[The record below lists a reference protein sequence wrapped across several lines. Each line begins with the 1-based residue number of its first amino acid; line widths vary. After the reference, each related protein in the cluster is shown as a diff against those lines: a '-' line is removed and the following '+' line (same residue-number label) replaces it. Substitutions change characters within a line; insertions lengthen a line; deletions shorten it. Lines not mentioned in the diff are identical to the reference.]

1 MRTQLIVPFPLLR
14 SLFIGW
20 RRRRLGPWLLPWLC
34 AAALLAACQNDSAPT
49 LPSAL
54 DDFYER
60 LQNDAQRF
68 TRNGGQWEENNGDP
82 PFYGTAFYVR
92 AGTTQGRADYL
103 QLAALSHGYARS
115 VVQMAAR
122 DRPYFLAN
130 LEEVMMAALGL
141 CEYAAQTGDLSAAPE
156 LEEFIDTIDS
166 ITLGLGKYIDIQAG
180 KFATSTY
187 GPTAITA
194 AVAMLNLQYA
204 TYFATPQAKER
215 VAFARE
221 LVETIKQK
229 AQFGDGFRV
238 KPGEDL
244 LELYPNTMMMLVL
257 TRLYE
262 QTGEAEYLQA
272 AERLFQFIQPL
283 KNLARGGYNSPYSAA
298 EMGARTD
305 DYSTLSSQ
313 NYLTL
318 ALLVLYQNTHD
329 RRYFTEA
336 SFVLTFIHEHLYDPA
351 QGRVLHHFIDGRI
364 ALPSDPGYFC
374 AGCNLQ
380 LLYVLWYARH
390 HITRAE

>member
-1 MRTQLIVPFPLLR
+1 MRTPLVTPFPLL
-14 SLFIGW
+14 SLFGA
-20 RRRRLGPWLLPWLC
+20 RRASSAWLLPWLG
-34 AAALLAACQNDSAPT
+34 AALLLLACQTEPGPT
-49 LPSAL
+49 LPSRL
-54 DDFYER
+54 QDFYVR
-60 LQNDAQRF
+60 LQYDAAHFPR
-68 TRNGGQWEENNGDP
+68 TGGQWELNNGDP

-103 QLAALSHGYARS
+103 DLAAQSRRYALS
-115 VVQMAAR
+115 VVEQAGR

-130 LEEVMMAALGL
+130 LEEVMMSALGL
-141 CEYAAQTGDLSAAPE
+141 CEYAAQTGDPSVMPA
-156 LEEFIDTIDS
+156 LEDFIDTIDS
-166 ITLGLGKYIDIQAG
+166 ITLGLGKYLEIQAG

-194 AVAMLNLQYA
+194 AVALLNLQYA
-204 TYFATPQAKER
+204 TYFATPQARER
-215 VAFARE
+215 VDFARE
-221 LVETIKQK
+221 LVVATKQK
-229 AQFGDGFRV
+229 AQLGDGYRV

-262 QTGEAEYLQA
+262 QTGEADYLQA
-272 AERLFQFIQPL
+272 AERLFEFIKPL
-283 KNLARGGYNSPYSAA
+283 RNLGRGGYNSPYSAA
-298 EMGARTD
+298 EMGARTA

-329 RRYFTEA
+329 RRYFSEA
-336 SFVLTFIHEHLYDPA
+336 SFVLTFIHEHLYDQA
-351 QGRVLHHFIDGRI
+351 QGRVLHHFIDGRV
-364 ALPSDPGYFC
+364 ALPTDPGYFC

-390 HITRAE
+390 HITLAE